1 MKIKPCFLQLL
12 FKPGWNFI
20 TIQQQN
26 VWAKNIMTIKYTN
39 TIEDLVELQN
49 HLLITSKTLKNQ
61 MRFRRFFV
69 PSLILIMLI
78 IISFKESSFGPFVL
92 GVVIFSILIAWF
104 PSSMRKSLKKTIV
117 KTYGEGKNN
126 NVLCEHTLEIVDD
139 ELRESN
145 PTGQEIIKLSA
156 TNGIYTTEHY
166 TFIYVT
172 SLSAH
177 IIPVSK
183 VLEGDY
189 QLFVQ
194 ALKNKMAHAP

>member
-1 MKIKPCFLQLL
+1 
-12 FKPGWNFI
+12 
-20 TIQQQN
+20 
-26 VWAKNIMTIKYTN
+26 MTIKYTN

-61 MRFRRFFV
+61 MRLRRFFI
-69 PSLILIMLI
+69 PSLILIMLTF
-78 IISFKESSFGPFVL
+78 ISIKESNIGPFAL
-92 GVVIFSILIAWF
+92 GIAIFSILVSWF

-117 KTYGEGKNN
+117 KTYGEGENN
-126 NVLCEHTLEIVDD
+126 NVLCEHTLEIIDD

-145 PTGQEIIKLSA
+145 PTGQEAIKLSA
-156 TNGIYTTEHY
+156 INGIYTTEHY

-177 IIPVSK
+177 VIPVSK

-194 ALKNKMAHAP
+194 TLKTKSP